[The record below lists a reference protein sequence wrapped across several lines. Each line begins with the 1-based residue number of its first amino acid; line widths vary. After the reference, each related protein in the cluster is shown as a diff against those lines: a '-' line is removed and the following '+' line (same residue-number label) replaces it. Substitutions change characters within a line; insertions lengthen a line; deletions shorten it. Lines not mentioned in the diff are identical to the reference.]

1 MTLGNYLSRNLRQL
15 SVKPIVNVQLSF
27 TLILIPCKI
36 FVTTYH
42 RFRESFSAS
51 ASETR

>member
-1 MTLGNYLSRNLRQL
+1 MTLGYYLSCNLRHL

-27 TLILIPCKI
+27 TILIPCKI